1 MRCVQKYCSESM
13 YKSKKRRGS
22 EKFNCVFIF
31 FYDHRLCFHHHSFS
45 VLVARERTFLC
56 VCVLAISQR
65 NVLFCSVLFC
75 LRHLFGGFVLTVHAL
90 HNVIMQV
97 KGPGKAMR
105 MRCCLVVA
113 WLHILHPSLP
123 VPHLTLLSHHIKTQ
137 PLPKTAFTAPT
148 TLLHRRRRLGTSS
161 IILSLLYLASSAA
174 TRATAGA
181 TTSAFLPTN
190 SNRVLHPSTTT
201 KTASRLPT
209 QGTFATV
216 PHVCLPDLDKT
227 QTMDY
232 ARAMTDTLEQS
243 SLPLRNDRDLDPLL
257 ESIGDKRFVFLG
269 EASHGTHEF
278 YTWRAHITKRLI
290 EEKGFNFV
298 AVEGDWPDCYE
309 LNRYIKG
316 FKDAAKHPSDVMKTY
331 FKRWPVW
338 MWGNWEVAAL
348 AGWMRQRNLKKTG
361 GSMHERVGFYGLDV
375 YSLLESLEAILAYMR
390 DVDGE
395 ESIKTA
401 ERALACFERVAV
413 MGKEDVGQAYGMAA
427 TLTPYSCRNEVVK
440 LLVKVREE
448 AAKLAETKPH
458 DDEAAENSLSAEL
471 NTKVG
476 WFGGKGGRKGW
487 EVLVLRA

>member
-1 MRCVQKYCSESM
+1 MQPNLPACVIP
-13 YKSKKRRGS
+13 KSS
-22 EKFNCVFIF
+22 
-31 FYDHRLCFHHHSFS
+31 HLLWTLFH
-45 VLVARERTFLC
+45 T
-56 VCVLAISQR
+56 
-65 NVLFCSVLFC
+65 
-75 LRHLFGGFVLTVHAL
+75 
-90 HNVIMQV
+90 
-97 KGPGKAMR
+97 
-105 MRCCLVVA
+105 
-113 WLHILHPSLP
+113 SLP
-123 VPHLTLLSHHIKTQ
+123 APYPFSLSHPNPPHQKQ
-137 PLPKTAFTAPT
+137 PLEKTSFTAPT
-148 TLLHRRRRLGTSS
+148 TLLHRRRRRLGTS
-161 IILSLLYLASSAA
+161 IILSLFCLAASATSIILSLFCLAASAA
-174 TRATAGA
+174 TRAAAAATAP
-181 TTSAFLPTN
+181 AFLPTN
-190 SNRVLHPSTTT
+190 TNSNRIFHPSTF
-201 KTASRLPT
+201 KTASRLAT
-209 QGTFATV
+209 QRTFATV
-216 PHVCLPDLDKT
+216 PDVALPDLIS
-227 QTMDY
+227 MDY
-232 ARAMTDTLEQS
+232 VRAMTETLEQS
-243 SLPLRNDRDLDPLL
+243 KLPLRNDRDLDPLL
-257 ESIGDKRFVFLG
+257 DSIGDKRFVFLG

-348 AGWMRQRNLKKTG
+348 AGWMRQHNLKKTA
-361 GSMHERVGFYGLDV
+361 GSMQERVGFYGLDV

-440 LLVKVREE
+440 LLVKVRE
-448 AAKLAETKPH
+448 AAQLAETKPH

-476 WFGGKGGRKGW
+476 GFGGKGGREGW
-487 EVLVLRA
+487 EVVSRE